1 MHSSSQTINAAGQE
15 LVLRLPEVA
24 HTKSGCAFCP
34 TDDVWDVFDGPFHL
48 RLDFLRLKG
57 DFAHVRDPL
66 KACLLVF
73 ARSNSPYYTQNLFG
87 VFVNFASTRDASEP
101 FMSVSV
107 AEVSNYINR
116 LKPHERWKQGT
127 FNALLQKWNALGLP
141 GVEAEAALYLSERR
155 KPGNEKGAAVR
166 TRDPVH
172 GPFSQAEYTAL
183 YKAVDAAYGQGELPQ
198 WAAVLTRLLFACGG
212 RISQYAALKL
222 RDLERRQDAFVLRL
236 PQVKNRTAHVRVVF
250 KEFNLSPQTG
260 RFIKDYV
267 DQLSAEAESEDSA
280 MFPES
285 MVLTEGSAR
294 ERPSTD
300 MFFGHCTADALRRV
314 FISALREI
322 APPTERLDYAPIP
335 ISPRRFRYTL
345 GTRMAEEGAS
355 RAVIADALGHADLQ
369 NVGVY
374 FEASPK
380 IVENIDKA
388 MDALL
393 APLANAFRGR
403 LVEDEEHSTHKGA
416 PGSRIIDLR
425 VSTAP
430 LASCSGKGSGCA
442 FNKPV
447 ACYTCFKFEPWLD
460 APHEK
465 ILARLEAE
473 RARLAD
479 DPQMAR
485 INDDA
490 INAVR
495 QVIAECEAV
504 RAQRAGG
511 APQ

>member
-1 MHSSSQTINAAGQE
+1 MRSSSPTNSAQAHA
-15 LVLRLPEVA
+15 LAPRLPEVA
-24 HTKSGCAFCP
+24 HTKSGVAFCP
-34 TDDVWDVFDGPFHL
+34 TDDVWDVLDGPFRMH
-48 RLDFLRLKG
+48 LDFLRLG
-57 DFAHVRDPL
+57 EDLAVVRDSL
-66 KACLLVF
+66 KSCLLVF
-73 ARSNSPYYTQNLFG
+73 VKSYSPHYAQNLFSAFRHFLTLRG
-87 VFVNFASTRDASEP
+87 EAGP
-101 FMSVSV
+101 FTSFSV
-107 AEVSNYINR
+107 AEVANYRAR
-116 LKPHERWKQGT
+116 LQPHEAWRVGT
-127 FNALLQKWNALGLP
+127 LNVLLQKWHALGLP
-141 GVEAEAALYLSERR
+141 GVDDDAAAYLGEKR
-155 KPGNEKGAAVR
+155 KPGNDKGTAVR
-166 TRDPVH
+166 ARDPVH
-172 GPFSQAEYTAL
+172 GPFSHAEYTAL
-183 YKAVDAAYGQGELPQ
+183 YKAVDTAFGQGTLPH

-212 RISQYAALKL
+212 RISQYASLKL
-222 RDLERRQDAFVLRL
+222 TDLVCRQDSFALQL
-236 PQVKNRTAHVRVVF
+236 PQVKNGAAHARAVL
-250 KEFNLSPQTG
+250 KEFSLSPQTG
-260 RFIKDYV
+260 RMVKEYADV
-267 DQLSAEAESEDSA
+267 LLAEGETPDSP
-280 MFPES
+280 MFPEAR
-285 MVLTEGSAR
+285 VLAAKS
-294 ERPSTD
+294 RPQRPD
-300 MFFGHCTADALRRV
+300 NDLFFGHCTAQDLGRV
-314 FISALREI
+314 FRTALQAV
-322 APPTERLDYAPIP
+322 APPSERLDFAPTP
-335 ISPRRFRYTL
+335 ISTRRFRYTL

-388 MDALL
+388 MDAML

-403 LVEDEEHSTHKGA
+403 LIEDEEHSTHKGA

-465 ILARLEAE
+465 VLARLEAE